1 MTNHTLP
8 DPGATLPPELLAL
21 APVGGKRRPVKVVE
35 HPAFRPYRARVA
47 LDVRFTVI
55 RVPVVS
61 LNRDAPSTE
70 CARLGSQSTLPATFQ
85 EAA

>member
-8 DPGATLPPELLAL
+8 DIGPALPAEVKAL
-21 APVGGKRRPVKVVE
+21 APIGGKRRPLKLVE
-35 HPAFRPYRARVA
+35 HPAFRPYRARLVGDA
-47 LDVRFTVI
+47 LTVI

-61 LNRDAPSTE
+61 LNGAPAAPAWMCGAPAPTLSTT
-70 CARLGSQSTLPATFQ
+70 SV

>member
-8 DPGATLPPELLAL
+8 DHGATLGPELLAL

-35 HPAFRPYRARVA
+35 HPAFRAARLRAA
-47 LDVRFTVI
+47 LDAPFTVL
-55 RVPVVS
+55 RLPAVS
-61 LNRDAPSTE
+61 LNVPAAVAACG
-70 CARLGSQSTLPATFQ
+70 CATLTTI